1 MRLDSVRELKS
12 SLPALLEHVF
22 SESAFAASP
31 AVARAASRHR
41 KAPTYF
47 LGVTKKRASR
57 GYCLALRLQDHA
69 LEKSPLVA
77 EVARRA
83 RGEVDVRYV
92 GQIWARPR
100 AAAAPWYRA
109 RNRPLLIGSSV
120 GFAVSGLVMA
130 GTLGC
135 FVRRGRSDDLY
146 ILSNNHVLA
155 DENQYRRGGDITQPA
170 TLDGG
175 RSPADTVA
183 RLSGFARLDPS
194 GTNFVDAA
202 IAKLDRGIEAK
213 VSKLTGLGTLT
224 GVIERNLEIGEGVAK
239 IGRTTGVGRGRVTAV
254 ELDGVTV
261 TYDLGVITFDNQI
274 EIEGA
279 GARAFS
285 GPGDSGSLIVDE
297 ERRAAALLF
306 AGGDHGGSNAKGLTY
321 ANPIDAV
328 LSALKVELA
337 F

>member
-12 SLPALLEHVF
+12 SLPALLEHAF
-22 SESAFAASP
+22 SASAFAASP

-47 LGVTKKRASR
+47 LGVTKKRASK

-77 EVARRA
+77 EIARRA

-92 GQIWARPR
+92 GQIWARP
-100 AAAAPWYRA
+100 ATVPWYRA

-120 GFAVSGLVMA
+120 GFAMSGLVMA

-135 FVRRGRSDDLY
+135 FVRRGRSGDLH

-175 RSPADTVA
+175 GPPADTVA
-183 RLSGFARLDPS
+183 RLSGFVRLDPS
-194 GTNFVDAA
+194 GINFVDAA
-202 IAKLDRGIEAK
+202 IAKLDRGIAAK

-224 GVIERNLEIGEGVAK
+224 GMIERNLEVGDGVAK

-279 GARAFS
+279 GTRAFS

-297 ERRAAALLF
+297 ERRATALLF

>member
-12 SLPALLEHVF
+12 SLPALLENTF
-22 SESAFAASP
+22 SASPYAASP
-31 AVARAASRHR
+31 AVARAASRDR

-47 LGVTKKRASR
+47 LGVTRKRAGR

-69 LEKSPLVA
+69 LEKSPLVE

-83 RGEVDVRYV
+83 RGEVDIRYV
-92 GQIWARPR
+92 GQIWARVR
-100 AAAAPWYRA
+100 AVAVPWYRA

-135 FVRRGRSDDLY
+135 FARKRRSGDLY
-146 ILSNNHVLA
+146 VLSNNHVLA
-155 DENQYRRGGDITQPA
+155 DENQYRRGGDIAQPG

-175 RSPADTVA
+175 RTPADTVA
-183 RLSGFARLDPS
+183 RLSGFARLDS
-194 GTNFVDAA
+194 AGINFVDAA
-202 IAKLDRGIEAK
+202 IAKLDRGIEAN
-213 VSKLTGLGTLT
+213 VSKLTGLGTLS
-224 GVIERNLEIGEGVAK
+224 GVIARNLDVGAAVAK
-239 IGRTTGVGRGRVTAV
+239 VGRTTGVGHGRVTAV

-261 TYDLGVITFDNQI
+261 TYDLGVVTFDNQI

-279 GARAFS
+279 GTRAFS